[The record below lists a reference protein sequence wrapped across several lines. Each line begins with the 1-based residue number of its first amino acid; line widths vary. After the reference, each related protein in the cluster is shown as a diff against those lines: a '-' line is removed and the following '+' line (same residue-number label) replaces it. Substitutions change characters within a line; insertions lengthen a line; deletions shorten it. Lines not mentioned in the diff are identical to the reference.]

1 MEARKKPAL
10 VGQVKGLSTGF
21 SFQPVAGDVPVGNER
36 SRDGAVRLG
45 TGERN

>member
-10 VGQVKGLSTGF
+10 AGQGKGLSTGF
-21 SFQPVAGDVPVGNER
+21 SFQPVAGEGPVGSQR

-45 TGERN
+45 TGEWN